1 MRSLKR
7 LLADEV
13 PIVRIAAAEALVLLG
28 RQKTGV
34 QALVDVLGSTRDEIT
49 ALEALNVCQAL
60 GVMGQVPAETWAR
73 ACTTGNYTKGMAG
86 DPKNPNLQSPTGK
99 AKPLSE

>member
-1 MRSLKR
+1 MRLR
-7 LLADEV
+7 ADEV
-13 PIVRIAAAEALVLLG
+13 PIVRIGAADALVLVG
-28 RQKTGV
+28 QQKMGG